1 MIKGLVEIGEG
12 NKKKKLKML
21 VVPKQVGIFS
31 VFVPFFLPLRSDAGM

>member
-1 MIKGLVEIGEG
+1 MMKGLVEMGEG

-31 VFVPFFLPLRSDAGM
+31 VFRSLFSPIEK